1 LPRDTRQKRIA
12 RNRITWRLDGEIAM
26 STIVANVQMRDAK
39 KPEPNTRP
47 FKIVALFCCV
57 GLLASLCMAFLGFD
71 VGAGF
76 F

>member
-1 LPRDTRQKRIA
+1 
-12 RNRITWRLDGEIAM
+12 M

>member
-1 LPRDTRQKRIA
+1 M
-12 RNRITWRLDGEIAM
+12 N
-26 STIVANVQMRDAK
+26 TIVANVLMRGAEKAKSDA
-39 KPEPNTRP
+39 RP

-57 GLLASLCMAFLGFD
+57 GLIASLCMASLGFD